1 MLTKG
6 EAFGILSKLSA
17 AANAAAVSTK
27 KNLKKFK
34 KVLDRMIKICYLN
47 KVAANNKWIARRKT
61 LKKVLDKR
69 NEIWYSDKA
78 PPMRRV
84 PCKLNNVTNEK
95 HQTEQFERTEPKVA

>member
-1 MLTKG
+1 
-6 EAFGILSKLSA
+6 
-17 AANAAAVSTK
+17 
-27 KNLKKFK
+27 
-34 KVLDRMIKICYLN
+34 MIKICYLN
-47 KVAANNKWIARRKT
+47 KVAANNEWIARRKT

-69 NEIWYSDKA
+69 NEVWYSSKA

>member
-1 MLTKG
+1 
-6 EAFGILSKLSA
+6 
-17 AANAAAVSTK
+17 
-27 KNLKKFK
+27 
-34 KVLDRMIKICYLN
+34 MIKICYLN

-69 NEIWYSDKA
+69 NEIWYSNKA
-78 PPMRRV
+78 PLMRHV